1 MGGGETR
8 EAVSVLGERGK
19 GFLLVVVV
27 VVVVEESSGS
37 VGTLGGEG
45 GDSAVTINRVCQ
57 LLHTIKPT

>member
-1 MGGGETR
+1 VGGGETR

-27 VVVVEESSGS
+27 VVEESSGS
-37 VGTLGGEG
+37 VGTLSGEG
-45 GDSAVTINRVCQ
+45 GDSAVKINRVCQ

>member
-1 MGGGETR
+1 VGGGETR

-27 VVVVEESSGS
+27 VVEESSGS

-45 GDSAVTINRVCQ
+45 GDSAVKINRVCQ